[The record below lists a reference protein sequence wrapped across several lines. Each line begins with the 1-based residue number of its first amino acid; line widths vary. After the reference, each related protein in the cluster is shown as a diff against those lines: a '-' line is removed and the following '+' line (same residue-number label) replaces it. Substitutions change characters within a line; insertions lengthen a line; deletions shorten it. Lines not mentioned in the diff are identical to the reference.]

1 MQPSPKI
8 KQLFRVF
15 FKESLLLVISGYL
28 AFELYGYV
36 LDTFCCC
43 TNKVSIVSILATS
56 AITAFGF
63 VLTTIAILTAVV
75 DRSAIKNLDKLNK
88 LSTLINRT
96 IRTAAGFLAMFI
108 SSLGLVLVQDVWA
121 FALLLS
127 ISTFFLVWSILM
139 FIRIGRWYY
148 LILKIL

>member
-1 MQPSPKI
+1 MQLSPKT
-8 KQLFRVF
+8 KQFFRIF
-15 FKESLLLVISGYL
+15 FKESFLLVISGYL
-28 AFELYGYV
+28 AFELYNYV
-36 LDTFCCC
+36 LDSFCCC
-43 TNKVSIVSILATS
+43 NNKVSIVSILTTS

-75 DRSAIKNLDKLNK
+75 DRTAIKNLDKLNK

-108 SSLGLVLVQDVWA
+108 SSLGIVLVEDLWN

-127 ISTFFLVWSILM
+127 ISIFFLIWSILM